1 MEPPTLGPTRPCSD
15 IGSEISPVLLGNPEP
30 RRWPLGGVL
39 ALLAMGAL
47 VSCTET
53 SDSTGPA
60 AASLFSCVYGEA
72 GVPELG
78 EVTQEN
84 AFEAPSLCLAA
95 PSEGAEYLLVPF
107 HASESGNSRL
117 SVEFSG
123 SGSVTPSA
131 VGAVSAGHTVGE
143 GVEGSLQGAVRRL
156 AEAEPALDWDFHRA
170 LREREARELAPMI
183 ASARAAWRQG
193 RTGEPVGRISAASR
207 TASAAA
213 ASEGDIVHLNAGT
226 TCSSDDFRAGRV
238 EAVGEHSLV
247 VADTMNPLGGFD
259 EADWQH
265 LAATFDTLVYPVTT
279 EHFGE
284 RTDLDGNGRTVLFF
298 TRAVNELTPAGSNVF
313 IAGFFWAGDLF
324 PQDPAGGLPG
334 CRGSNFAE
342 MFYLFVP
349 DPTGEAGVPHSVEFA
364 RRIAVSVVGHEDQH
378 LINAAR
384 RIYLSGAV
392 DFEETWLNEA
402 LSHTAE
408 ELLFYATTPLSPGR
422 NVGWSDILDGGPV
435 ERAFFSFAANNIRNY
450 GRYLQSVEDETPLG
464 RDRIATRGA
473 AWSFLRHLA
482 DHQERSHPA
491 FFRDLAEGPLS
502 GLDNLEDALGS
513 DPLERLAEWTVA
525 GWADG
530 QLPEIPPA
538 FTHPS
543 WDFRQLLNGFGGR
556 PGFPATVR
564 VLPSGARHQLDLAG
578 GTGTYVRFGVPPGQR
593 ALVELSSGGNRPP
606 ARLRYTLVRTK

>member
-1 MEPPTLGPTRPCSD
+1 MEPPTLGATRLRPRMA
-15 IGSEISPVLLGNPEP
+15 PVPLGVRG
-30 RRWPLGGVL
+30 RRGWPLGGVL
-39 ALLAMGAL
+39 ALLAIGGL

-53 SDSTGPA
+53 SDATGPA
-60 AASLFSCVYGEA
+60 AAALFSCVYGEA

-84 AFEAPSLCLAA
+84 AFESPSLCLAA

-131 VGAVSAGHTVGE
+131 VGAVSAGHGLDE
-143 GVEGSLQGAVRRL
+143 SVEGSFQGAVRRL
-156 AEAEPALDWDFHRA
+156 VDAEPALDWDFHRA
-170 LREREARELAPMI
+170 LREREARELAPRI
-183 ASARAAWRQG
+183 LSARAAWRQT
-193 RTGEPVGRISAASR
+193 RTGEPLGRGSAAWH
-207 TASAAA
+207 TASTAA
-213 ASEGDIVHLNAGT
+213 ASEGEIVHLNAGT
-226 TCSSDDFRAGRV
+226 TCGSEDLRAGRV
-238 EAVGEHSLV
+238 EAVGEHALV
-247 VADTMNPLGGFD
+247 VADTMNPPGGFD

-265 LAATFDTLVYPVTT
+265 LSATFDTLVYPVTT

-298 TRAVNELTPAGSNVF
+298 TRAVNELTPAGSSVF

-324 PQDPAGGLPG
+324 PQDAAGGLPG
-334 CRGSNFAE
+334 CPGSNFAE

-349 DPTGEAGVPHSVEFA
+349 DPGGEAGVPHSIEFA

-408 ELLFYATTPLSPGR
+408 ELLFYAATPLGPGQDL
-422 NVGWSDILDGGPV
+422 GWSDILDGGPV
-435 ERAFFSFAANNIRNY
+435 ERAFFSFAANNVGNY

-502 GLDNLEDALGS
+502 GLENLEDALGR

-530 QLPEIPPA
+530 LLPEVPPA

-543 WDFRQLLNGFGGR
+543 WDFRQLLNGFDGR
-556 PGFPATVR
+556 PGFPLTVR
-564 VLPSGARHQLDLAG
+564 GLPSGARHQVDLSG
-578 GTGTYVRFGVPPGQR
+578 GTGTYVRFGVPPGRR
-593 ALVELSSGGNRPP
+593 AMVELSSGGNPPP
-606 ARLRYTLVRTK
+606 ARLRYALVRTR